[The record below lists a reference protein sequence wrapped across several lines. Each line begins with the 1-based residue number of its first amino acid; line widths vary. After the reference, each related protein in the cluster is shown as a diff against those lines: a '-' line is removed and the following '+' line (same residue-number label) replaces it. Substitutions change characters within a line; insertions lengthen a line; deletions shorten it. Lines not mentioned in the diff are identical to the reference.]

1 MKKTKYHIL
10 RTIEKW
16 NIKIVEKDKIDN
28 PNTPRLFVKHL
39 SEFQFWNKMKI
50 FFLKIPHR
58 QNSSKTIRKIV
69 EIEAKSISPIYIYT
83 TSHYHR
89 YTYTRP
95 PTITAHSLDTINSLQ
110 YSVAGQLGK
119 TCFINQKLP
128 LLLTC
133 CSIAMLFYMCLNV
146 DPYISFGEQ
155 FCCRECWF
163 IIVIFVFIYDI

>member
-10 RTIEKW
+10 ITIEKW

-39 SEFQFWNKMKI
+39 SEFQ
-50 FFLKIPHR
+50 FLKIPHR

-95 PTITAHSLDTINSLQ
+95 PTITDIHIHD
-110 YSVAGQLGK
+110 
-119 TCFINQKLP
+119 LP
-128 LLLTC
+128 LSLIYIYTTSHYHRYIYTTSHCHRYTYTRPLILL
-133 CSIAMLFYMCLNV
+133 I
-146 DPYISFGEQ
+146 Q
-155 FCCRECWF
+155 
-163 IIVIFVFIYDI
+163 